1 MSDEEID
8 ETLGQLH
15 IPKKL
20 LEATSGFRDRSK
32 RRLSLPLG
40 SMRDTRK
47 SSIVSA
53 SSGGKFKMPIHFT
66 FSKEI

>member
-8 ETLGQLH
+8 ETLGQLR

-20 LEATSGFRDRSK
+20 LDATGGFRDRSK
-32 RRLSLPLG
+32 RRLSLPL
-40 SMRDTRK
+40 SSIRDSRK

-53 SSGGKFKMPIHFT
+53 SSGGKPTYLRAIDT
-66 FSKEI
+66 

>member
-8 ETLGQLH
+8 ETLGQLR

-20 LEATSGFRDRSK
+20 LDATAGFRDRSK
-32 RRLSLPLG
+32 RRLSLPL
-40 SMRDTRK
+40 SSIRDSRK

-53 SSGGKFKMPIHFT
+53 SSGGKIKVHTYDLMVR
-66 FSKEI
+66 